1 MTFFIPKDSENTGG
15 FRCSG
20 LTGKKQ
26 KTSIRYAARGEN
38 DIIMEKTG
46 KIQRSFSENT
56 AQYIPV
62 GYSVIPENQSHQKS

>member
-56 AQYIPV
+56 AQ
-62 GYSVIPENQSHQKS
+62 